1 MTHGQFCGCL
11 WFSFAELKKQTIQI
25 FFRNLH
31 LLSFP
36 TIYCQFAIF
45 SFKMAHK
52 QIFSQR
58 TPVKVRSNLHI
69 NVVFFYFYYD
79 SHLLTW
85 LSTCFLLSW
94 YIKIWYKCSLSIKFP
109 PSVESPQSSVHCRC
123 SKRALGQRGICWV
136 FLSLVCLLS
145 RVSPRWKEPP
155 VLTDHVCYHNKE
167 DSFGHCPLL
176 WIYFL
181 LRLCFLCWLSIYRLI
196 LTWLKNHEYLAFHY

>member
-45 SFKMAHK
+45 SFKMVHK
-52 QIFSQR
+52 QIFSPR

-94 YIKIWYKCSLSIKFP
+94 YIKIWFKCSFSIKFP
-109 PSVESPQSSVHCRC
+109 PLCR
-123 SKRALGQRGICWV
+123 
-136 FLSLVCLLS
+136 
-145 RVSPRWKEPP
+145 EPP
-155 VLTDHVCYHNKE
+155 V
-167 DSFGHCPLL
+167 FCPLQMVKESSGAEGN
-176 WIYFL
+176 L
-181 LRLCFLCWLSIYRLI
+181 LGLLVSCVF
-196 LTWLKNHEYLAFHY
+196 T